1 MRVYCPTPCVST
13 NEKMSMPQKTPAPYG
28 SWKSPITSDLIVS
41 GTISLG
47 EIVLDGDDVY
57 WLELRPQEE
66 GRLVIVRRTPDGR
79 TQDMTPQ
86 PFNVRT
92 RVHEYGGASY
102 TVDQGTIYFTNFA
115 DQLVYRQKVGDVPVP
130 LTENENLRLA
140 NYVMDRGR
148 NSLLAIREDHT
159 HSQQQAAAALV
170 RLALDGTDEGTVLAA
185 GNDFYASPALS
196 PNGQWLAWL
205 TWNHPNMPWDGTELW
220 LAPVLP
226 NGLLGEARLIAGG
239 WEESIFQPSW
249 SPDGTL
255 YFVSD
260 RTGWWNLYRW
270 RHETVEAVY
279 PKAAEFGMPQ
289 WLFGMSA
296 YGFDSAGNIW
306 CIVNERNICQLAQIN
321 VQTGTLLPIS
331 LPYSVLSNLHVHDD
345 MVAFLA
351 GSPAAPTVITLYD
364 TRSRRLE
371 ILRHTSQD
379 QLDPSYLSLPEAIE
393 FPTTHEATAHGF
405 YYAPTNKEFAGP
417 EDERPPLIIFT
428 HGGPTGS
435 TMAVYNL
442 GIQYWTSRGFAILDV
457 NYRGSTGYGTAYRRA
472 LNGLWGIVDVEDC
485 MAGAQYLVTRG
496 DVDGNR
502 LAIRGGSAGG
512 YTTLVALTFH
522 NFFHAGASHFGV
534 ADLEALAKETHKF
547 ESRYMD
553 RLVGPY
559 PERIDLYRA
568 RSPIHY
574 TDQLSCPLILF
585 QGLEDAVVPP
595 NQAEMMFAA
604 AKNKGIPVA
613 YLPFP
618 GEQHGFRR
626 AENIKRALEAELYF
640 YSRIFRF
647 VLADEIEP
655 VEIVNLGD

>member
-1 MRVYCPTPCVST
+1 
-13 NEKMSMPQKTPAPYG
+13 MPQKTPAPYG

-47 EIVLDGDDVY
+47 EVVLDGDDVY
-57 WLELRPQEE
+57 WLELRPQEG

-79 TQDMTPQ
+79 TQDMTPP

-102 TVDQGTIYFTNFA
+102 TVDRGTIYFTNFV
-115 DQLVYRQKVGDVPVP
+115 DQFVYRQKVGDVPVP
-130 LTENENLRLA
+130 LTENGAMRMA

-148 NSLLAIREDHT
+148 NTLLAIREDHT

-170 RLALDGTDEGTVLAA
+170 RLALDGTDEGTILAG
-185 GNDFYASPALS
+185 GNDFYATPALS

-220 LAPVLP
+220 LAPVQAD
-226 NGLLGEARLIAGG
+226 GQLGEARLVAGG
-239 WEESIFQPSW
+239 QDESIFQPSW

-270 RHETVEAVY
+270 QNETVEAIC

-296 YGFDSAGNIW
+296 YGFDSSGNIW
-306 CIVNERNICQLAQIN
+306 CIVNERNICHLAQIN

-331 LPYSVLSNLHVHDD
+331 LPYSVLSNLHVQDD
-345 MVAFLA
+345 MVAFVA
-351 GSPAAPTVITLYD
+351 GSPVAPTVIALYD

-371 ILRHTSQD
+371 ILRHASQD
-379 QLDPSYLSLPEAIE
+379 QFDPGYLSLPEAIE
-393 FPTTHEATAHGF
+393 FPTTREATAYGF
-405 YYAPTNKEFAGP
+405 YYAPTNKEFVGA
-417 EDERPPLIIFT
+417 DDDRPPLLIFT

-435 TMAVYNL
+435 SMAVYNL
-442 GIQYWTSRGFAILDV
+442 SIQYWTSRGFAILDV

-472 LNGLWGIVDVEDC
+472 LNDLWGIVDVEDC
-485 MAGAQYLVTRG
+485 IAGAQYLVMRG

-522 NFFHAGASHFGV
+522 KVFHAGASHFGV

-585 QGLEDAVVPP
+585 QGMEDAVVPP

-647 VLADEIEP
+647 ALADEIEP
-655 VEIVNLGD
+655 VEIWNLED